1 MPSTMLRTLT
11 SALTSALTSTLA
23 CLLAALP
30 GAAGAGVDHIDGELG
45 LALAAHGPAGDA
57 DGHRMGERR
66 LLLRLDAQ
74 GRLGELDWRA
84 EGRVRTDLRL
94 LDDARGTRDA
104 REAWRPDADWRQLWI
119 SHRIGGGEATLGWQQ
134 VVWGRADEL
143 RVLDRINPLDWRDG
157 PTALL
162 AESRIA
168 LPMLRYQRRLA
179 DWQLDAL
186 WLLRGEPDRAPARG
200 SDWDAPAFAPPDPA
214 LFDLRAAPGGDRRH
228 GGGAGLRMERTFG
241 RIDTSLV
248 ALQSRRHQPA
258 VSLVGVGEDGRLRL
272 DARHPL
278 DRMLGLGVAVDP
290 GHALLLRAELAW
302 LPAHAPA
309 FAIAGTADGDA
320 ADQFAS
326 LLGVDYLWRSWMLS
340 AQWQREQRR
349 DAAAARS
356 DLYTLSL
363 DGSFAADRG
372 SLRLAVA
379 TTPSPSSDWL
389 LQARLGWRPSDRLRL
404 GLQLDLLGGQ
414 PEGVFGQWRERDR
427 LLLSLTHLF

>member
-1 MPSTMLRTLT
+1 MPSTMPRTLT
-11 SALTSALTSTLA
+11 TALASALA
-23 CLLAALP
+23 CLLATLP
-30 GAAGAGVDHIDGELG
+30 GAARAGVDHVDGELG
-45 LALAAHGPAGDA
+45 FALAAHGPAGDA
-57 DGHRMGERR
+57 DGHRLGERR

-94 LDDARGTRDA
+94 LDDDRGSSDA

-134 VVWGRADEL
+134 VAWGRADEL

-168 LPMLRYQRRLA
+168 VPMLRYQRRLA

-186 WLLRGEPDRAPARG
+186 WLLRGEPDRAPATG

-258 VSLVGVGEDGRLRL
+258 VTLVGVGEDGRLRL

-278 DRMLGLGVAVDP
+278 DRMLGLGMAVDP

-302 LPAHAPA
+302 LPAQLQARP
-309 FAIAGTADGDA
+309 FDA
-320 ADQFAS
+320 QLRE
-326 LLGVDYLWRSWMLS
+326 LLARGQLQVGEL
-340 AQWQREQRR
+340 
-349 DAAAARS
+349 AA
-356 DLYTLSL
+356 
-363 DGSFAADRG
+363 
-372 SLRLAVA
+372 AVA
-379 TTPSPSSDWL
+379 TLQQHAPELQSDTDYHAL
-389 LQARLGWRPSDRLRL
+389 LAALYQQVGDWSASANSYRQLVALRPAQAAWQL
-404 GLQLDLLGGQ
+404 GLAIAMEQLDQPAQAVRHYRMALGGQ
-414 PEGVFGQWRERDR
+414 GIDENARRFASERAA
-427 LLLSLTHLF
+427 SLGGTP